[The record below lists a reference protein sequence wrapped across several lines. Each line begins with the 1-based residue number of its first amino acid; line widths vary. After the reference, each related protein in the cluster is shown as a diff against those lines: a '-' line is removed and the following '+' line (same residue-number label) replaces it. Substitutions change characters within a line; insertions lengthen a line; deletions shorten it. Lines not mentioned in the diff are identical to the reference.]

1 MKIRRSALAVL
12 FAGGVFM
19 SQLSGCGGGGS
30 SSSGSSSTTLA
41 GTAMAGPFL
50 SGQACAYRV
59 ASGAKGALLG
69 NCANLANS
77 GFNIDIG
84 SYTGDVLI
92 EIAAGAIY
100 DDEANPNDNTTGT
113 TLTGAMRTLINV
125 GTAGSTV
132 NVALTPLT
140 ETAVRLAGATL
151 DAATVQA
158 AIAQLL
164 VFLPT
169 VNGLDLRSTVP
180 LLTTDLGLAY
190 REMLRALSQLQW
202 VAGGNAAFAG
212 GLDAYLTALIGQ
224 IGSTGNTVGAD
235 LLAQLGSGLN
245 GNCTVTNGTLA
256 CAASNSGSSS
266 SGVTCDTTLFV
277 PGAVHTPTA
286 NELATF
292 ARTYTGSEGSFD
304 DNFNFVASGAAN
316 LVFNANGSAT
326 YNSTAYTPTSHC
338 LENLN
343 GGGQQLVIH
352 AGNSHFDLRTDGGWN
367 GVAPNGGIVNDTPYG
382 GGSNSFGTLSI
393 TGTAVGQLGATVPG
407 SFTPTAQ
414 ATHPTTY
421 FSWSLGSGA
430 STWYL
435 ALGGDVATSTADFG
449 SWQLQAA
456 LSGLTTQGVAF
467 DMPNG
472 SITFTNVT
480 LNSFGASSGQMI
492 LNGTLTVPAATG
504 TAVAITGT
512 GTNAAGTGFDAPAA
526 TVTSAVIGSTTKD
539 TYVWDSGKGIT
550 IAIEHYSTGTNTITV
565 TNKAGPSWRNLS
577 AGDAVGIDTPGKTVT
592 INAAALTGISPTTT
606 AVILNGSLSLP

>member
-59 ASGAKGALLG
+59 VSGAKGALLG

-92 EIAAGAIY
+92 EIAAGATY

-113 TLTGAMRTLINV
+113 TLTGALRTLINV

-158 AIAQLL
+158 AITQLL
-164 VFLPT
+164 AVLPT
-169 VNGLDLRSTVP
+169 ANGLDLRSTVP
-180 LLTTDLGLAY
+180 LITTDLGLAY

-202 VAGGNAAFAG
+202 VAGGNAAYAG
-212 GLDAYLTALIGQ
+212 GLDAYLAALVGQ
-224 IGSTGNTVGAD
+224 IGSNGNTVGAD

-256 CAASNSGSSS
+256 CTASTGGGSSSSSSSSGGSSSSSSSSGGSS

-277 PGAVHTPTA
+277 PGAVQTPTA
-286 NELATF
+286 NELASF

-304 DNFNFVASGAAN
+304 VNFNFVASGAAT

-326 YNSTAYTPTSHC
+326 YNSAAYTPTSHC

-352 AGNSHFDLRTDGGWN
+352 AGNSHFDLRTDGSWN
-367 GVAPNGGIVNDTPYG
+367 GLAPNGSVVNNTPYG
-382 GGSNSFGTLSI
+382 GGGGGGGATGVTLPNGNSI
-393 TGTAVGQLGATVPG
+393 TNAATI
-407 SFTPTAQ
+407 
-414 ATHPTTY
+414 TY
-421 FSWSLGSGA
+421 QPIINV
-430 STWYL
+430 T
-435 ALGGDVATSTADFG
+435 GGKI
-449 SWQLQAA
+449 
-456 LSGLTTQGVAF
+456 
-467 DMPNG
+467 
-472 SITFTNVT
+472 ITFTEGAAKIELYDYVNT
-480 LNSFGASSGQMI
+480 LGVGAG
-492 LNGTLTVPAATG
+492 
-504 TAVAITGT
+504 
-512 GTNAAGTGFDAPAA
+512 
-526 TVTSAVIGSTTKD
+526 
-539 TYVWDSGKGIT
+539 DSGMSIGIT
-550 IAIEHYSTGTNTITV
+550 PYNACALNPSYVDANTPACANVGVSFDRSTGQASFTNTPMHAIVFTC
-565 TNKAGPSWRNLS
+565 
-577 AGDAVGIDTPGKTVT
+577 PGTCE
-592 INAAALTGISPTTT
+592 
-606 AVILNGSLSLP
+606 LNGSLSFTPY